1 MPKARGVTVMLA
13 TILASI
19 SGGACAMTQS
29 NNADRCRV
37 IGAEMLPADVG
48 GSQSLCDAIE
58 AAAASRAPGAEFTVE
73 VEVVSPSSLSANV
86 RLGDGTLLPKQKLSV
101 SDRQLNRSSIG
112 RFASAIADA
121 INAAQN

>member
-37 IGAEMLPADVG
+37 IGGEKLPADVG

-58 AAAASRAPGAEFTVE
+58 AAAASRAPGAEFTAE
-73 VEVVSPSSLSANV
+73 IEVVSPSSLSANV
-86 RLGDGTLLPKQKLSV
+86 RLGNGTLLPKQELSV

-112 RFASAIADA
+112 RFASAIADVIGQA
-121 INAAQN
+121 RN